1 MLLAC
6 RGVCTCAHACPTPPL
21 AHRQTAQE
29 LRAGGMT
36 EDVNWC
42 VGWQVSMTSACGNDK
57 GGCEANIFLD
67 PDSAS
72 TVDGFYVGSIIEI
85 SPDSPSAA
93 AGQVLARAAGEQLQ
107 VVLS

>member
-1 MLLAC
+1 
-6 RGVCTCAHACPTPPL
+6 
-21 AHRQTAQE
+21 
-29 LRAGGMT
+29 MT

-93 AGQVLARAAGEQLQ
+93 ARRPRRAG
-107 VVLS
+107 